1 MSPSF
6 PRAVAIV
13 AWVSA
18 CSGGTGAEPTPTH
31 PLPAV
36 AADRLRAPADFDGI
50 ADRAE
55 RSRALFM
62 EASRV
67 LTHPRCSN
75 CHPSGDKPLQG
86 DRGMV
91 HDPPALRGPEDH
103 GVVGMECSSCHQD
116 KNLEIARVPGAPKWA
131 LAPISMAW
139 AGKTPSQI
147 CEQVKDSRRNGG
159 KTLGQ
164 VVDHSAHD
172 PLVAW
177 GWAPGHGRTPAPGTQ
192 EAFGALMAAWVATGA
207 ACPTEEEAR

>member
-1 MSPSF
+1 M
-6 PRAVAIV
+6 
-13 AWVSA
+13 
-18 CSGGTGAEPTPTH
+18 
-31 PLPAV
+31 
-36 AADRLRAPADFDGI
+36 
-50 ADRAE
+50 
-55 RSRALFM
+55 
-62 EASRV
+62 
-67 LTHPRCSN
+67 
-75 CHPSGDKPLQG
+75 
-86 DRGMV
+86 
-91 HDPPALRGPEDH
+91 
-103 GVVGMECSSCHQD
+103 VGMECSSCHQD